1 MRYLKGTTSLG
12 ITYSQDAESGDV
24 LTAYVDSDFAGDLDD
39 RKSTGV
45 VLMLAG
51 GPVDSVC
58 VKQTVLAT
66 SSAEAEYVIAMSKAC
81 KMILHWR
88 HLLKTINREQK
99 DATVL
104 FEDSA
109 GEILTSKSNKQSQ
122 RTKHTDVKYHHV
134 RSLIVDKVVDV
145 RKIGTDFRVA
155 DMLTKS
161 LGAVKFLK
169 NRLMLLRE

>member
-1 MRYLKGTTSLG
+1 MVEAGDRRHCSVGEANQNAKLKRLLRYLKGTTSLG
-12 ITYSQDAESGDV
+12 ITYSQDAENGDV

-39 RKSTGV
+39 RKSTTGV

-66 SSAEAEYVIAMSKAC
+66 SSAEAVAMSKAC

-109 GEILTSKSNKQSQ
+109 IRSRQARARSNHSAQS
-122 RTKHTDVKYHHV
+122 T
-134 RSLIVDKVVDV
+134 
-145 RKIGTDFRVA
+145 
-155 DMLTKS
+155 
-161 LGAVKFLK
+161 
-169 NRLMLLRE
+169 